1 MVLQDQL
8 ACFTLS
14 SSNHSRTALCE
25 YTEERTVNNE
35 FSQSQL
41 RENESEHKKN
51 GVSRKLRMV
60 NIPFYG
66 EWTRNYES
74 RSDTD

>member
-51 GVSRKLRMV
+51 GVSRKLRMFNV
-60 NIPFYG
+60 PFYG
-66 EWTRNYES
+66 DWMRGNQL
-74 RSDTD
+74 